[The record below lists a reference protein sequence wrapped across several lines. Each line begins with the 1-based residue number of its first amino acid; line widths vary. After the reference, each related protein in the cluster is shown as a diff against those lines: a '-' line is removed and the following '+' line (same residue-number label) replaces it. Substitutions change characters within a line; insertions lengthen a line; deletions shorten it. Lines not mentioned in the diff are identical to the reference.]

1 MKYLKTN
8 GLSLNRKKQSQLG
21 HQERPM
27 LKGDWTKDKK
37 NQVTT

>member
-1 MKYLKTN
+1 MKYVKTN
-8 GLSLNRKKQSQLG
+8 GLSFYRRKQSQLG

-27 LKGDWTKDKK
+27 LKGDWTKDK